1 MGLYM
6 PFKPL
11 LVIVRRELLAA
22 HWAHLPVTFN
32 MFFKFALIV
41 VGREH

>member
-6 PFKPL
+6 PFKHL

-32 MFFKFALIV
+32 MFFEFALII

>member
-1 MGLYM
+1 MGVHM
-6 PFKPL
+6 PFKAL
-11 LVIVRRELLAA
+11 LVVVRRELLAA

-32 MFFKFALIV
+32 VLFKLALII

>member
-1 MGLYM
+1 MGLHM
-6 PFKPL
+6 PFKAL

-32 MFFKFALIV
+32 VFFKFALII